1 MARRRGQMAYTL
13 VRGTAIRWMR
23 FCKTCRQEYYE
34 QVHRERGHCPLC
46 GDLLK
51 DGYIGVVFCG
61 ACSSETGM
69 CQACGDNIGVD
80 LKKAKKIRKTRKA
93 KKKKGKVDKPVPNE

>member
-1 MARRRGQMAYTL
+1 MAARRGQMAYTL

-23 FCKTCRQEYYE
+23 FCDACREKYYE
-34 QVHRERGHCPLC
+34 QVSKDREHCPLC

-80 LKKAKKIRKTRKA
+80 LKKAKKKRKRA
-93 KKKKGKVDKPVPNE
+93 EKK